1 MKHRAILHPL
11 GHPVEIRTNCEAVL
25 DAARMSFDSWPSYF
39 CSAPARFEIEV
50 HDGAAP
56 AQPPRFEGPPGRF
69 RLWYD
74 DANSGQFDFAER
86 TGRVRVA
93 AKLVPDPQFRHD
105 FFVPLVLT
113 ALDSIFF
120 TPLHA
125 ACVARDGRGVL
136 LCGDSGAGKSTLSYA
151 LARRGWTFLSDD
163 VVHLAPGRRRIGVS
177 GSPLIHLREPS
188 RELFSEIRGVPL
200 GTAPNRKLAIEVDA
214 ARQGFRTARHAI
226 VQKCFFLKRRP
237 GPACVRPFAVE
248 TALEILLRAL
258 VPRDTT
264 AIEPRLREFLSSP
277 PLALE
282 YENVDDAIAL
292 LEDAA

>member
-1 MKHRAILHPL
+1 MRHQAILYPL
-11 GHPVEIRTNCEAVL
+11 GHPVEIRTNSESVL
-25 DAARMSFDSWPSYF
+25 DLARASFDEWPSYF
-39 CSAPARFEIEV
+39 CGAPARFEIEV
-50 HDGAAP
+50 HEGAAP
-56 AQPPRFEGPPGRF
+56 AEPPRFEGPPGRF

-74 DANSGQFDFAER
+74 DANGGQFDFAER

-93 AKLVPDPQFRHD
+93 TALVPHPQFRHD

-125 ACVARDGRGVL
+125 ACVAREGRGVL

-163 VVHLAPGRRRIGVS
+163 VVHLTPGRQRVGVS
-177 GSPLIHLREPS
+177 GSALIHLREPS
-188 RELFSEIRGVPL
+188 RRLFDELGDVPV
-200 GTAPNRKLAIEVDA
+200 GTAPNRKKAMEIDA

-226 VQKCFFLKRRP
+226 VEKCFFLNRRP
-237 GPACVRPFAVE
+237 GPARKRDFDVE
-248 TALEILLRAL
+248 SALAILLRAL

-264 AIEPRLREFLSSP
+264 AIEPRLREFLSAA
-277 PLALE
+277 PLSLE
-282 YENVDDAIAL
+282 YETVDDAVAL
-292 LEDAA
+292 IEDAA